1 MDAKNFKYLILFN
14 ILGALLFLSWLV
26 PENHGFWFNIDKNI
40 FYFFNNMLTESKA
53 FMYFV
58 SFINLRGFDI
68 IAFIG
73 MLIIFYDYFSKKDLQ
88 GKRFLFCV
96 GITMLLTAILVK
108 QVLAFFPI
116 DRTSPTIF
124 FKETMHLPVNLI
136 SELSGW
142 NTKCRSSDCFPGDH
156 GIMLLI
162 FSSYMWRYCN
172 FEAFKKCLIVF
183 IIFSLPR
190 IMGGA
195 HWFTD
200 VVVGSTSTNLLLTS
214 WILLTPASD
223 KVVSWLEKTLPL
235 GWINKYCK

>member
-1 MDAKNFKYLILFN
+1 METKNFKYIFICNFLGIL
-14 ILGALLFLSWLV
+14 LLLSWLI
-26 PENHGFWFNIDKNI
+26 PENHGFWFSIDKNI
-40 FYFFNNMLTESKA
+40 FYFFNNMLTQSKA

-73 MLIIFYDYFSKKDLQ
+73 MLIIFYEYFSKKDIQ
-88 GKRFLFCV
+88 GKGFLLCV
-96 GITMLLTAILVK
+96 GIAMLLNAVFVK
-108 QVLAFFPI
+108 QFLSLIPI
-116 DRTSPTIF
+116 DRSSPTIF
-124 FKETMHLPVNLI
+124 FAETMHMPVNLI

-142 NTKCRSSDCFPGDH
+142 PTKCKSSDCFPGDH

-162 FSSYMWRYCN
+162 FTSYMWRYCS
-172 FEAFKKCLIVF
+172 FTAFRKCLLVF

-200 VVVGSTSTNLLLTS
+200 VAVGSISTNLLLTS
-214 WILLTPASD
+214 WILLTPISD
-223 KVVSWLEKTLPL
+223 KVIAGLQKTLPL
-235 GWINKYCK
+235 GWVDKYFK

>member
-1 MDAKNFKYLILFN
+1 MNSKNVKKLLICN
-14 ILGALLFLSWLV
+14 ILGALLFLSWLL

-73 MLIIFYDYFSKKDLQ
+73 MLIIFYDYFVKKDIK
-88 GKRFLFCV
+88 GKRLLFCTGV
-96 GITMLLTAILVK
+96 AMLLTAVLVK
-108 QVLAFFPI
+108 QTLSFLPF

-124 FKETMHLPVNLI
+124 FKETMHMSVNLI
-136 SELSGW
+136 SDLSGW

-162 FSSYMWRYCN
+162 FASYMWRYCD
-172 FEAFKKCLIVF
+172 FTAFKKCLIVF

-200 VVVGSTSTNLLLTS
+200 VAVGSISTNLLFTS
-214 WILLTPASD
+214 WILLTPFSD
-223 KVVSWLEKTLPL
+223 KIIAWLEKTLPL
-235 GWINKYCK
+235 NWIGKTYK